1 MQDSNTNNIE
11 PQLQPG
17 EVVDNKPDSNIDDLL
32 RVFAEPDEVAEP
44 LVDAGGAIITEPVKP
59 GDSSDLPKPD
69 ELPAEPV
76 VVTPT
81 EGGEPAQPAPASIAV
96 SQEEID
102 RLVNERVE
110 NRLVEEVKKYEAM
123 NTFFDEYNKDP
134 YAFMS
139 KHSPH
144 LFEKFNAI
152 DYVQEKLNAE
162 FGEFTPDPQKAFVLG
177 TKDYQFRVRQDQLVN
192 EANNL
197 QTQAK
202 QTINDQQNQQV
213 VAEQTFKATKAKT
226 LGMSESDFDTKI
238 WSKIKAMDNSNVL
251 DALVDAIIYKDK
263 LAEKNLNIKTVVDLT
278 NVVPSPTDVPA
289 GNPGEDKQLSKL
301 KTMFGFDKDYD

>member
-1 MQDSNTNNIE
+1 MQDSNINPTVE
-11 PQLQPG
+11 PG
-17 EVVDNKPDSNIDDLL
+17 EVQDSKPESSTDDFLK
-32 RVFAEPDEVAEP
+32 VFAEPGDEP
-44 LVDAGGAIITEPVKP
+44 LVDAGGATITEPVKE
-59 GDSSDLPKPD
+59 GDPSDLPKSD
-69 ELPAEPV
+69 EPISVPVDTPPEPPAVP
-76 VVTPT
+76 TPPPT
-81 EGGEPAQPAPASIAV
+81 PLT
-96 SQEEID
+96 QEQID
-102 RLVNERVE
+102 ALVNERVE
-110 NRLVEEVKKYEAM
+110 SRLVEEVKKYEAM

-263 LAEKNLNIKTVVDLT
+263 LAEKNLNIRTVVDLT
-278 NVVPSPTDVPA
+278 NVVPSPTNVPA